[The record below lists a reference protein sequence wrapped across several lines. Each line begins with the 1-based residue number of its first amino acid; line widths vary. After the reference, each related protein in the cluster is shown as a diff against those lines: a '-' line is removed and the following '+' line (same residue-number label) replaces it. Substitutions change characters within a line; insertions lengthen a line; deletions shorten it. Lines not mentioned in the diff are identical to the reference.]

1 MSGEETR
8 TWALL
13 GGALALA
20 LAAVWITGALSALIF
35 GAGWTPLPL
44 AELPASAARL
54 LIHPGEPAAAWPGGS
69 RSGLPGPLPFYLTGV
84 FVLGAFG
91 AAAFGLWR
99 LARRLGLD
107 PLGAGGSRRAPSAR
121 WAKGRDLR
129 RLRVAKPEPGRL
141 TLGRFGGS
149 LIAAEPE
156 QSVIVMAPT
165 RSYKTTGLAIPAI
178 LEWDGPVLATSV
190 RNDLL
195 HDTLAHR
202 DRMGEVMVFD
212 PAHVTG
218 MARTRATPLW
228 GATSWRGAKK
238 VAKWLAGGGR
248 VGSTGLQD
256 ADFWFAAAEKL
267 LAPLLFAAASNRKTI
282 EAVVRWLDEGPE
294 ASEAE
299 VLGLL
304 LGIDVEE
311 ATRAYLATQ
320 HREDRQR
327 SSVYT
332 TAEMVMAAFS
342 DPFVL
347 EETAADY
354 SPAALLDGRAN
365 TLYLCSPQ
373 HEQERLRA
381 VFSWIVEELLAV
393 ANETAA
399 ASGPLDPRLLLVLD
413 EAANVAPLPKH
424 DELATTAAGNGIQIV
439 SIFHDLAQIKARH
452 GQRALTIANNHRA
465 VIVGSGISD
474 PETLDY
480 ASRLI
485 GAGAFE
491 QRSRTAGERGR
502 QSTTEGDAYRDLA
515 PAHVL
520 RQAQSGTAVLI
531 YGDLPPAK
539 IRLRPFF
546 QEASLRK
553 LSAASPGSAEAR
565 EVQR

>member
-1 MSGEETR
+1 MWSI
-8 TWALL
+8 L
-13 GGALALA
+13 GGALAVV
-20 LAAVWITGALSALIF
+20 LAAIWFTGALSALVF
-35 GAGWTPLPL
+35 GSGWTPIPV
-44 AELPASAARL
+44 AELPATAARL
-54 LIHPGEPAAAWPGGS
+54 LVHLGEPAEAWPGGA
-69 RSGLPGPLPFYLTGV
+69 RSGLPGPVGFYLTGV
-84 FVLGAFG
+84 VVV
-91 AAAFGLWR
+91 AA
-99 LARRLGLD
+99 
-107 PLGAGGSRRAPSAR
+107 LGAGGVGLWRAAERIGLDPFGAGASRRAPSAR
-121 WAKGRDLR
+121 WAKARDLR
-129 RLRVAKPEPGRL
+129 KLRIARPQPGRL

-165 RSYKTTGLAIPAI
+165 RSFKTTGLAIPAI

-195 HDTLAHR
+195 IDTLAHR
-202 DRMGEVMVFD
+202 EQMGEVMVFD

-238 VAKWLAGGGR
+238 VAKWLASGGR

-267 LAPLLFAAASNRKTI
+267 LAPLLLAAASNGKTT
-282 EAVVRWLDEGPE
+282 ETVVRWLDEGPE
-294 ASEAE
+294 TSEAE

-304 LGIDVEE
+304 LGTDVEE

-342 DPFVL
+342 DPFVI
-347 EETAADY
+347 EETAAADY

-399 ASGPLDPRLLLVLD
+399 ATGPLNPRLLLVLD

-502 QSTTEGDAYRDLA
+502 QSTTEGDSYRDLA

-520 RQAQSGTAVLI
+520 RQAESGTAVLI

-546 QEASLRK
+546 QEASLRE

-565 EVQR
+565 EVQ